1 MADLVKSIEI
11 EDELISIIKHLIELM
26 RITGFHLT
34 KYQSRKKFL
43 KEHKMWVNQE

>member
-1 MADLVKSIEI
+1 MADLVKSVEI
-11 EDELISIIKHLIELM
+11 EDELISIIKHLIEL